1 MFQRSDPTRGIIK
14 KKFNRLYTQYQNF
27 PYEFRILHK
36 TVSTAQ
42 FDRIKNKTS
51 KTQEDNKLN
60 LFKSTASFRECFPNQ
75 YLMLEHTNSDRVPFV
90 IGQQQ
95 TSLVPCEPPASSSHM
110 TGKLARLAMPHAL
123 LRLRAIRTYPFFP
136 QSSPQLQEQKQKTN
150 GLGESTLLH
159 AEYDNME
166 MYYFFF
172 LECIVFNLHVL
183 F

>member
-1 MFQRSDPTRGIIK
+1 MSQKTLVIYNQNIIKQVFQRSDPTRGIIK
-14 KKFNRLYTQYQNF
+14 KKFNRLYTQYQIS

-60 LFKSTASFRECFPNQ
+60 LVVFKSTASFRECFPNQ

-95 TSLVPCEPPASSSHM
+95 TSLVPCELPASSSHM

-136 QSSPQLQEQKQKTN
+136 QSSPQLFFTIQ
-150 GLGESTLLH
+150 
-159 AEYDNME
+159 
-166 MYYFFF
+166 YFLPFG
-172 LECIVFNLHVL
+172 VAP
-183 F
+183 